1 MLATFIFVVTLII
14 LSLIWLTL
22 RTARGVEQR
31 IPPVGRFIELPNARL
46 HVLERGT
53 TETNNP
59 PVLMLHGLG
68 GQLHHFAYHLV
79 DAIATRTRV
88 VTLDR
93 PGSGYSTRCPG
104 EATTLRQQADTFVA
118 LLDRLDIDK
127 AFVVGHSLGGAL
139 ALSLAIY
146 HPQRVAGLALVTPL
160 AFTPPTVP
168 KAFRALNVG
177 SGLLRSVIAWT
188 LATPGFIV
196 GRNTVLPA
204 IFGPDPVP
212 GDFAIRAGGILSMRP
227 SQFVATSEDLRA
239 LTDELPQLAAR
250 YGDLRHEGAASVS
263 ILVARQDRI
272 LDSEHQGVALAAQL
286 ERASLEIVE
295 GGHMLPVT
303 QPDRVAEFVFAALER
318 VGRAPR
324 STG

>member
-1 MLATFIFVVTLII
+1 MLATAIFLVSLFV

-31 IPPVGRFIELPNARL
+31 IPPVGKFIDLPTARL
-46 HVLERGT
+46 HVLDRGVAG
-53 TETNNP
+53 EAIP

-79 DAIATRTRV
+79 DAIAKHTRV

-93 PGSGYSTRCPG
+93 PGSGYSSRNTG
-104 EATTLRQQADTFVA
+104 AATTLRQQADTFVA
-118 LLDRLDIDK
+118 LLDHLQIEK

-139 ALSLAIY
+139 ALTLAIH
-146 HPQRVAGLALVTPL
+146 HPTRVAGLALITPL

-168 KAFRALNVG
+168 KAFRALDVG
-177 SGLLRSVIAWT
+177 SQVSRQIIAWT
-188 LATPGFIV
+188 LATPGFIL
-196 GRNTVLPA
+196 GRDKVLPA

-212 GDFAIRAGGILSMRP
+212 KDFAVRAGGILAMRP

-239 LTDELPQLAAR
+239 LPGNLPELIARYDELSREDAPP
-250 YGDLRHEGAASVS
+250 VS

-272 LDSEHQGVALAAQL
+272 LDSQNQGVALA
-286 ERASLEIVE
+286 ERLQHAHLQIVE

-303 QPDRVAEFVFAALER
+303 QPEIVTQFVEESLKR
-318 VGRAPR
+318 RA
-324 STG
+324 

>member
-1 MLATFIFVVTLII
+1 MLATTIFLISLFV

-31 IPPVGRFIELPNARL
+31 IPPIGNFVDLPQARL
-46 HVLERGT
+46 HVLDRGVAGEAT
-53 TETNNP
+53 P

-79 DAIATRTRV
+79 DAVAKHTRV

-93 PGSGYSTRCPG
+93 PGSGYSSRRAGT
-104 EATTLRQQADTFVA
+104 ATTLRQQADTFVA
-118 LLDRLDIDK
+118 LLDHLKIEK

-139 ALSLAIY
+139 ALTLAIH
-146 HPQRVAGLALVTPL
+146 HPTRVAGLALITPL
-160 AFTPPTVP
+160 AFTPPEVP
-168 KAFRALNVG
+168 KAFRALDVG
-177 SGLLRSVIAWT
+177 NSLARQIIAWT
-188 LATPGFIV
+188 LATPGFML
-196 GRNTVLPA
+196 GRDKVLPA

-212 GDFAIRAGGILSMRP
+212 KDFAIRAGGILAMRP

-239 LTDELPQLAAR
+239 LPDHLPELITRYEELRRDEAPP
-250 YGDLRHEGAASVS
+250 VS

-272 LDSEHQGVALAAQL
+272 LDSKNQGVALA
-286 ERASLEIVE
+286 ERLKRAHLEIVE

-303 QPDRVAEFVFAALER
+303 QPEIVAKFIEESLKR
-318 VGRAPR
+318 RA
-324 STG
+324 

>member
-1 MLATFIFVVTLII
+1 MLATAIFLVSLFV

-31 IPPVGRFIELPNARL
+31 IPPVGKFIDLPTARL
-46 HVLERGT
+46 HVLDRGVAG
-53 TETNNP
+53 EAIP

-79 DAIATRTRV
+79 DAIAKHTRV

-93 PGSGYSTRCPG
+93 PGSGYSSRNTG
-104 EATTLRQQADTFVA
+104 AATTLRQQADTFVA
-118 LLDRLDIDK
+118 LLDHLQIEK

-139 ALSLAIY
+139 ALTLAIH
-146 HPQRVAGLALVTPL
+146 HPTRVAGLALITPL

-168 KAFRALNVG
+168 KAFRALDVG
-177 SGLLRSVIAWT
+177 SHVSRQIIAWT
-188 LATPGFIV
+188 LATPGFIL
-196 GRNTVLPA
+196 GRDKVLPA

-212 GDFAIRAGGILSMRP
+212 KDFAVRAGGILAMRP

-239 LTDELPQLAAR
+239 LPGNLPELIARYDELSREDAPP
-250 YGDLRHEGAASVS
+250 VS

-272 LDSEHQGVALAAQL
+272 LDSQNQGVALA
-286 ERASLEIVE
+286 ERVQHAHLQIVE

-303 QPDRVAEFVFAALER
+303 QPEIVTQFVEESLKR
-318 VGRAPR
+318 RA
-324 STG
+324 